1 MPGGGY
7 VRTHSYQITIAGPL
21 GDIYQQEF
29 GDFRIEATDANAV
42 LSGDLDQA
50 ALQGTLSRI
59 LWLGLDLVEVRR
71 LPSSTG
77 PRCS

>member
-7 VRTHSYQITIAGPL
+7 VRTHSYRITIAGAL
-21 GDIYQQEF
+21 GDICHQEF
-29 GDFRIEATDANAV
+29 GDFRIEVTGANAV
-42 LSGDLDQA
+42 LTGDLDQA
-50 ALQGTLSRI
+50 ALHGTLSRI
-59 LWLGLDLVEVRR
+59 FWLGLDLVEVRR